1 MSYKIWTEQEEEYL
15 INKYGKTKI
24 SEMAKRLNRTESSV
38 EKKIKRM
45 KLGPSFE
52 NQDEFTAVEL
62 SRTLGRSRSIILNW
76 IYSGKLKATL
86 KVTGK
91 KKKYQMIKPK
101 DFWNFAKDNPKLMKW
116 EKFERGIIIPEPE
129 WLDEEIEK
137 YMRNRYKNNDKKW
150 SKMED
155 CLLINYYKKGIQL
168 KEIGK
173 LMGRTEYAI
182 WNHAKRLKISRRSIQ
197 IPWKE
202 EEKDI
207 AIYMREKGYTYRQ
220 IAEELGRSEKG
231 VQRFYDRHR
240 QKNNNPNLTNN

>member
-1 MSYKIWTEQEEEYL
+1 
-15 INKYGKTKI
+15 
-24 SEMAKRLNRTESSV
+24 
-38 EKKIKRM
+38 
-45 KLGPSFE
+45 
-52 NQDEFTAVEL
+52 
-62 SRTLGRSRSIILNW
+62 
-76 IYSGKLKATL
+76 
-86 KVTGK
+86 
-91 KKKYQMIKPK
+91 MIKPK

-173 LMGRTEYAI
+173 LMGKTEYAI